1 MSFQT
6 FVTERLKA
14 ITETLNAIGTN
25 AKKIDELPV
34 QSTLDPASKIHVSKG
49 GTSESLEVQK
59 IIDAI
64 TEKNYSQLLAIGEI
78 TVSGLNVI
86 VPAAMWVYED
96 IIYQTTAITTIP
108 ETLCAAGYLRKDIL
122 VANQSNQII
131 LVKGAES
138 ETIRIKPNIPIG
150 TVFVTEIDVDDVV
163 IGTPSTPIVGD
174 NFISKVSQ
182 SPRRSYDNGIID
194 LENETRIILYTCTEI
209 NYINHLIP
217 GQAYDGRQLFITN
230 ENEDESDIVIDNLFN
245 HKGNFSFANGI
256 PFVLKFKETI
266 HTKLFYDFGNKVTY
280 LYVGVFRN
288 QISDITGLTEALDAI
303 APDGLVK
310 EGVISMTGLN
320 ASIAAEDFEWRIN
333 HIIYK
338 NSTLFTDTLPATTTG
353 YMRTDI
359 FEGDDNGDIFR
370 KQGNEAIGASLKP
383 SVTIGRIEL
392 GSIDIENST
401 ASTPVIP
408 KPKWAVSQ
416 QLRDGET
423 GYSPSENVVY
433 DALALKVDK
442 VTGKGLSTED
452 YTTSEKNKLAS
463 IDATH
468 YLAPLQT
475 TVQLS
480 AMLQSSISDKARVYV
495 ENDLS
500 DYFYDATAVSGD
512 IAPDDQAGG
521 IGFWRKVAVGGETAA
536 SIKTKYE
543 SNADTNAFTN
553 SLKAKLDS
561 ITEIF
566 TTALKTNY
574 DSAYNWISTNGAAVL
589 AHISSAHA
597 PANAQKN
604 SDITKAEIEAKL
616 IGEISSHTH
625 PAVGGG
631 VIVDISSGTYQLLLT
646 DSGKSVVFSNA
657 TSVALTIPTNA
668 TVAFPIGTKI
678 DLTQQGNGV
687 VTLITTGLT
696 IISNS
701 PLYTIKGQTISVTKT
716 AINTWSVI
724 GNDLNGEVRLLAYPN
739 TRNDGAN
746 PTNKVL
752 STDASGNLKFYTMAV
767 MPAPYLEILI
777 PDSTLPAINTNVILK
792 GSFFTPTMTVSFG
805 SGATVNS
812 TTFISDN
819 RVNLNITTSATEGN
833 YSITLNNG
841 VQAVFPNALLVVLGT
856 VYEPIAGEWEAPTGS
871 LDVSEG
877 KNARIVTFG
886 TFGSNRWNKILDYSR
901 NFSVRFRVKRSPLGY
916 VESNGATTHHI
927 AIVNASDNSTLF
939 SIWVNNNNA
948 GTINLFLLKPDL
960 SYTYVNQTTGS
971 ASTVLDNLSN
981 KMLEYRYI
989 SGVMKIYID
998 NALALTLPNVFTGN
1012 MKFKVNLSSFDVIEI
1027 KYIELA

>member
-6 FVTERLKA
+6 FVTERLAA
-14 ITETLNAIGTN
+14 ITAQLNGIGTN
-25 AKKIDELPV
+25 AKKIFELPV

-49 GTSESLEVQK
+49 GTSESLEIQK

-64 TEKNYSQLLAIGEI
+64 TEKNYSQLLSIGEI
-78 TVSGLNVI
+78 TVSGLNVN
-86 VPAAMWVYED
+86 VPSAAMWVYEG

-122 VANQSNQII
+122 VANQSNQIV

-150 TVFVTEIDVDDVV
+150 TVFVTEIDVDDAV

-182 SPRRSYDNGIID
+182 SPRRSYDSGIID

-217 GQAYDGRQLFITN
+217 GQAYDGRQLFLTN
-230 ENEDESDIVIDNLFN
+230 ENEDESDIVINNLFN
-245 HKGNFSFANGI
+245 HKGNFSFPNAV

-338 NSTLFTDTLPATTTG
+338 NLTLFTDTLPATTTG

-383 SVTIGRIEL
+383 SVTVGRIEL

-442 VTGKGLSTED
+442 DGTKVLSD
-452 YTTSEKNKLAS
+452 NNYTTSEKNKLAS

-480 AMLQSSISDKARVYV
+480 ALPQAGLSDKARVYV

-500 DYFYDATAVSGD
+500 DYFYDATASSGD
-512 IAPDDQAGG
+512 IAPYDQVGE
-521 IGFWRKVAVGGETAA
+521 IGFWRKVAVGGATAA

-553 SLKAKLDS
+553 ALKAKLDS

-616 IGEISSHTH
+616 TGEITTHTH
-625 PAVGGG
+625 PVEPAQITITTSVSITTATLDSNSKGQSGKNTIIDNGVNAINITVNGGTAFAASYLKHGTGVITFVQGSGRTLALVDGTAVLNGAVGSTAT
-631 VIVDISSGTYQLLLT
+631 ISS
-646 DSGKSVVFSNA
+646 
-657 TSVALTIPTNA
+657 
-668 TVAFPIGTKI
+668 IGTK
-678 DLTQQGNGV
+678 DYLR
-687 VTLITTGLT
+687 
-696 IISNS
+696 ISN
-701 PLYTIKGQTISVTKT
+701 
-716 AINTWSVI
+716 A
-724 GNDLNGEVRLLAYPN
+724 
-739 TRNDGAN
+739 
-746 PTNKVL
+746 
-752 STDASGNLKFYTMAV
+752 
-767 MPAPYLEILI
+767 
-777 PDSTLPAINTNVILK
+777 
-792 GSFFTPTMTVSFG
+792 
-805 SGATVNS
+805 
-812 TTFISDN
+812 
-819 RVNLNITTSATEGN
+819 
-833 YSITLNNG
+833 
-841 VQAVFPNALLVVLGT
+841 
-856 VYEPIAGEWEAPTGS
+856 
-871 LDVSEG
+871 
-877 KNARIVTFG
+877 
-886 TFGSNRWNKILDYSR
+886 
-901 NFSVRFRVKRSPLGY
+901 
-916 VESNGATTHHI
+916 
-927 AIVNASDNSTLF
+927 
-939 SIWVNNNNA
+939 
-948 GTINLFLLKPDL
+948 
-960 SYTYVNQTTGS
+960 
-971 ASTVLDNLSN
+971 
-981 KMLEYRYI
+981 
-989 SGVMKIYID
+989 
-998 NALALTLPNVFTGN
+998 
-1012 MKFKVNLSSFDVIEI
+1012 
-1027 KYIELA
+1027 